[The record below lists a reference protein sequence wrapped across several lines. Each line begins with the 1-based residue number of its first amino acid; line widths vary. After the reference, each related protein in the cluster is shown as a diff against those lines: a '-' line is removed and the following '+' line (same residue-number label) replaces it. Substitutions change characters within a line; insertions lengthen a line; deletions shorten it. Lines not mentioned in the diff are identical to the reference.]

1 MKKKYTLAYGKDA
14 FTFKF
19 IEENVIG
26 VLRSKELPSPKSEE
40 ALIREAIANPIGSA
54 KLHEIV
60 NAEETVCIVIG
71 DITRLW
77 VRYHVIV
84 SVLIEELNK
93 CGIADEQITIISA
106 RGAHRYQTSEEIKM
120 LVSEDI
126 YNRVKVIEHTGNAE
140 DLVDL
145 GHTSRNTPVRLNR
158 HVVESDRVILTGG
171 IVHHYLAG
179 YGGGKKSVLPGISSH
194 EGIMANHKHSLN
206 PNGPGLNP
214 DVRAGK
220 LQGNPLSED
229 MVEAARMLG
238 PDFIVNILVNDDH
251 KIALAV
257 AGDVVAAHERG
268 CALADEYYG
277 VPISE
282 QADLVIASCGGYP
295 KDINMYQTYKA
306 THNMVHA
313 MKNGG
318 VGILVSQCCDGI
330 GSDLFYNICT
340 DFKDNCGREQNLS
353 DAYDI
358 AKFAGYTQLVW
369 TQQNRFIAISD
380 LPDEQIR
387 KMGMTPVRTL
397 DEALALAEEWLGQ
410 KYKTYIM
417 PEGATT
423 FPMLKKA

>member
-1 MKKKYTLAYGKDA
+1 MKKEYTLAYGKNA
-14 FTFKF
+14 VTLEL
-19 IEENVIG
+19 EEEKIID
-26 VLRSKELPSPKSEE
+26 VLRSKELPSPENEE
-40 ALIREAIANPIGSA
+40 ALIREAMANPIGTSR
-54 KLHEIV
+54 LTEII
-60 NAEETVCIVIG
+60 NANETVCIVIG

-77 VRYHVIV
+77 IRHHVIV
-84 SVLIEELNK
+84 KVLLEELNNS
-93 CGIADEQITIISA
+93 GIADEQITIISA
-106 RGAHRYQTSEEIKM
+106 RGSHRNQTTEEIKM
-120 LVSEDI
+120 LVGDDI
-126 YNRVKVIEHTGNAE
+126 YRRIPVIEHTGSAE

-158 HVVESDRVILTGG
+158 HVVEADRVILTGG

-179 YGGGKKSVLPGISSH
+179 YGGGKKSVLPGVSSR

-229 MVEAARMLG
+229 MVEAGRMLG
-238 PDFIVNILVNDDH
+238 VDFIVNILINDQH

-257 AGDVVAAHERG
+257 AGDLVEAHEKG

-277 VPISE
+277 VPIRE
-282 QADLVIASCGGYP
+282 KADLVIASCGGYP

-306 THNMVHA
+306 SHNMVHA
-313 MKNGG
+313 MKKGG

-340 DFKDNCGREQNLS
+340 DFADNQAREQHLS
-353 DAYDI
+353 NAYDI

-387 KMGMTPVRTL
+387 CMGMTPVNTL
-397 DEALALAEEWLGQ
+397 EEALTLAQEWLGDH
-410 KYKTYIM
+410 YKAYIM

-423 FPMLKKA
+423 FPMLK